1 MFERLKGYIAVIISA
16 IVFGSMPLM
25 AKTVYM
31 EGGNPV
37 TLTFLRFFLVMPVLL
52 YFVNRNKN
60 IQLSVTKEEAKKLI
74 LVGTLGYG
82 TTALTLYM
90 SYNYIA
96 SGIATTL
103 HFAYP
108 VLVILTYVILFKEK
122 ASGIKLLSVSLTIIG
137 MMFLN
142 ESDANINLMGFLLA
156 FGSSV
161 AYAFYIV
168 YLDRS
173 GLKSMNSLKMTLY
186 LCVMASGMVFIFGLF
201 TGTLDFQMTARG
213 WGISML
219 LSVLVAFLG
228 VSFFQIGVALI
239 GPQKT
244 SVLSTFEPITSIIIG
259 ALLFNELI
267 SGRTIAGFISIVA
280 AVVLITAFDR
290 G

>member
-1 MFERLKGYIAVIISA
+1 MFEKLKGYIAVIISA

-25 AKTVYM
+25 AKTVYQ

-37 TLTFLRFFLVMPVLL
+37 TLSFLRFFLVLPVLA
-52 YFVNRNKN
+52 YFVNRNKKVG
-60 IQLSVTKEEAKKLI
+60 LGLTREEAKKLF

-90 SYNYIA
+90 SYDYIA

-108 VLVILTYVILFKEK
+108 VLVILVYVILFKER
-122 ASGIKLLSVSLTIIG
+122 ASSIKMLSVSLTIVGI
-137 MMFLN
+137 MFLN
-142 ESDANINLMGFLLA
+142 DSEANMNLMGFLLA

-173 GLKSMNSLKMTLY
+173 GLKSMNSLKLTLY
-186 LCVMASGMVFIFGLF
+186 LCIMASGMIFLFGLF
-201 TGTLDFQMTARG
+201 TGTLDFNMTPLG
-213 WGISML
+213 WGISTL
-219 LSVLVAFLG
+219 LSILVAFLG

-244 SVLSTFEPITSIIIG
+244 SILSTFEPVTSIIIG

-267 SGRTIAGFISIVA
+267 SGRTIAGFASILA
-280 AVVLITAFDR
+280 AVIIITAFDR
-290 G
+290 D